1 MAQLGP
7 LIEIPEDGAPAPT
20 AHLYDDIRRAM
31 RVPFVALFYR
41 NLAAIDG
48 ALEWMWG
55 IVAPLLASGRLEA
68 AAAHMAQSGVL
79 QSPRFLPAATPADQV
94 AISQIIA
101 AYNRANPLNFTCA
114 SILGHVLAGKT
125 EHSGQ
130 ASPEVIEGVARL
142 PVAPDQVPPMV
153 PPADFPP
160 ALRDAVARLA
170 TPDTAGDGIVPSLY
184 RHLANWPSFLEAAI
198 EMLAPRFA
206 DGSLQAVARE
216 ISAAG
221 QARAAVLIAGRE
233 IAPLPNALVE
243 RRQAVSESVEKF
255 SHRIPEMIVVGR
267 LLAAATNKENQQ

>member
-1 MAQLGP
+1 MAQTGP
-7 LIEIPEDGAPAPT
+7 LIEIPEAGAPAAT

-55 IVAPLLASGRLEA
+55 IVAPLLASGQLQA
-68 AAAHMAQSGVL
+68 AAAYLAQSGDL
-79 QSPRFLPAATPADQV
+79 RSPPPLPPVPGDQAA
-94 AISQIIA
+94 INQIIA

-114 SILGHVLAGKT
+114 SILGRVLAGKS
-125 EHSGQ
+125 EHSDQ
-130 ASPEVIEGVARL
+130 ASPGAIEGVARL
-142 PVAPDQVPPMV
+142 PDAPDQVPPMV

-160 ALRDAVARLA
+160 ALRAAVARLE

-184 RHLANWPSFLEAAI
+184 RHLANWPSFLEAAV
-198 EMLAPRFA
+198 ETLSPRFA
-206 DGSLQAVARE
+206 DGSLSAVARE

-221 QARAAVLIAGRE
+221 QAQAAVLIAGRDL
-233 IAPLPNALVE
+233 ASLPNALVE
-243 RRQAVSESVEKF
+243 RRQAVSESVERF

-267 LLAAATNKENQQ
+267 LLDAATNKEHQQ